1 MKLKPT
7 MMILAATLALPMA
20 AAAKDCRNSFYEG
33 SNAALLTGRYQDM
46 AKDNAVI
53 SWGVRVTTSVGPGYA
68 NWEHAEDRSYRCVKQ
83 GRLHK
88 CTARARP
95 CSE

>member
-1 MKLKPT
+1 MRPRVLFLVTLLVP
-7 MMILAATLALPMA
+7 LACA
-20 AAAKDCRNSFYEG
+20 ASAKECLNTFYQG
-33 SNAALLTGRYQDM
+33 SNAPLLTGRYQDM

-53 SWGVRVTTSVGPGYA
+53 TWGGRVLASIGPA
-68 NWEHAEDRSYRCVKQ
+68 FSNWEKAEDRSFVCAKQ

-95 CSE
+95 CAD